1 MTETVGQVVYFA
13 EAGAA
18 NTERVLQIARQRA
31 EALGIKSIVVAT
43 TTGATGA
50 RAAEVFQGFN
60 LVAVSHVTGFRGPDT
75 QELTAANRERII
87 ASGGQVLTTTH
98 AFAGL
103 GRAVRRK
110 LNTYQMEEIV
120 AYTLRTQGEGMKV
133 CYEIT
138 LMAADAGLISTKG
151 EVIAIA
157 GTGSGADTAVVL
169 QPANVHDFFDL
180 RLQEILCKPRF

>member
-1 MTETVGQVVYFA
+1 MTETVVPTVYFA
-13 EAGAA
+13 APGAA
-18 NTERVLQIARQRA
+18 NTERTLQIARQRA
-31 EALGIKSIVVAT
+31 AELGIKSIVVAT
-43 TTGATGA
+43 TSGATGA
-50 RAAEVFQGFN
+50 RAAEIFRGFN

-75 QELTAANRERII
+75 QELAAANRERII
-87 ASGGQVLTTTH
+87 AHGGKVLTTTH

-138 LMAADAGLISTKG
+138 LMAADAGLISTKE